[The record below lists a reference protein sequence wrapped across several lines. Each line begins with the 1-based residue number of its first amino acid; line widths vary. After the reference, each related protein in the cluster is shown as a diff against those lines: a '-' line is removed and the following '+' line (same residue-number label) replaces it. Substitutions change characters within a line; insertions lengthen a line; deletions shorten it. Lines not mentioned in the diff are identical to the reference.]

1 MFLFITLSLGSL
13 FSLVYFVLFAVLVS
27 LEEDEEDIFDDK
39 CFFLSLSLWRQN
51 FAELLQLFL
60 LLHLELIIFA
70 SEKKLSNEF
79 IDSETTKSFFSL
91 ALFFLYLTLFAFFQF
106 EVIFKKNRFFLIFVL
121 NCV

>member
-27 LEEDEEDIFDDK
+27 LEEDEEGIFDDK

-51 FAELLQLFL
+51 FAELLQLFSESKFVSHFLQLQLFL

-91 ALFFLYLTLFAFFQF
+91 VFSRRLRSTD
-106 EVIFKKNRFFLIFVL
+106 ERR
-121 NCV
+121 